1 MSILFEISDGKV
13 KLDTKAHIVTLWEN
27 SSDDMSYLTM
37 LDDIF
42 EENCVFVFP
51 PKFTD
56 FRWF

>member
-1 MSILFEISDGKV
+1 MGKLD
-13 KLDTKAHIVTLWEN
+13 LDTKTHVVTLWEN
-27 SSDDMSYLTM
+27 SSDDMSYLSM

-51 PKFTD
+51 PKFTN